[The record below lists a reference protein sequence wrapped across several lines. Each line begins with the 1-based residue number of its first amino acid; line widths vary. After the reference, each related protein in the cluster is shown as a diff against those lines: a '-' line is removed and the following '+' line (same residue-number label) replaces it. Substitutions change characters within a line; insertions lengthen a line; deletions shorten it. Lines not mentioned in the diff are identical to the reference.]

1 MILFIDGIIT
11 PYQIARY
18 NLLNKNLKKPILV
31 WFQDYTENFRGTNS
45 TDNISFKY
53 KVLDLFKVNF
63 LGTDFL
69 TLRINKRIIKE
80 LNLIKNDI
88 DRIVITG
95 WDQPICLIACLWAK
109 NNSIKVTLRSG
120 STINEESFLRTITK
134 PYVKWFVKL
143 FDDYISYGTASS
155 RYLSLLGATENKI
168 FKFFNTVDVDFFVS
182 QSNSRKNKKQI
193 LKNHLDIKEKEFVI
207 LSSGRFVKLKQFSFL
222 INVFKKFHRK
232 HPKSKLIIMGDG
244 PELDNCK
251 KEAGNL
257 LNTKIFL
264 PGLISHEQISDY
276 YLVSSIFV
284 LPSNRE
290 VWGLVVNEALACSL
304 PAIVSNVA
312 GCTQDLIIEGKTGY
326 VFNSN
331 SKNDLLKNL
340 EKVYNIFLNESDYL
354 TLKNGCLNHIKKF
367 TINKNIQKLNIFWG
381 I

>member
-18 NLLNKNLKKPILV
+18 NLLNKNLNKPILV
-31 WFQDYTENFRGTNS
+31 WFQDHTENFRGTNN
-45 TDNISFKY
+45 TNNISFKY
-53 KVLDLFKVNF
+53 KVLDLFKINF

-80 LNLIKNDI
+80 LNLIKKDI

-95 WDQPICLIACLWAK
+95 WDQPICLVACLWAK
-109 NNSIKVTLRSG
+109 KNGIKVTLRSG
-120 STINEESFLRTITK
+120 STINEDSFLRSITK

-155 RYLSLLGATENKI
+155 KYLSLLGAQEKKI
-168 FKFFNTVDVDFFVS
+168 FKFFNTVDINFFAN
-182 QSNSRKNKKQI
+182 QSNSRKKEKQI
-193 LKNHLDIKEKEFVI
+193 LKKLLKIRENEFVI
-207 LSSGRFVKLKQFSFL
+207 LSSGRFVKLKQFSYL
-222 INVFKKFHRK
+222 INVFKKFHMK

-244 PELDNCK
+244 PEFDNCK

-257 LNTKIFL
+257 LNRKIFL

-304 PAIVSNVA
+304 PALVSNVA

-326 VFNSN
+326 TFNSN
-331 SKNDLLKNL
+331 SKNDLLNKL
-340 EKVYNIFLNESDYL
+340 EKVYNVFLNESNFL
-354 TLKNGCLNHIKKF
+354 ALKKACQNHIKKF